1 MGSNREGAGPQM
13 HIRAIGIAI
22 FALFAGAAQAHAA
35 DLCGAAAP
43 AVGAEVHGPVLH
55 VIDGRRF
62 CIALGDTPDR
72 WVELELADQGL
83 IRAATHTDAN
93 PRGALM
99 SVAFAQ
105 NITCKVI
112 GSAGGRPLASCAL
125 DGQALGA
132 LATKPQAIS
141 SGRAWR

>member
-1 MGSNREGAGPQM
+1 MD
-13 HIRAIGIAI
+13 IRTFGIAI
-22 FALFAGAAQAHAA
+22 VALFAGAAQAHAA
-35 DLCGAAAP
+35 DLCAAASP
-43 AVGAEVHGPVLH
+43 AVGAEIHGPVLH
-55 VIDGRRF
+55 VVDGRRF

-83 IRAATHTDAN
+83 IRAAAHADAN

-105 NITCKVI
+105 NVTCKVV
-112 GSAGGRPLASCAL
+112 GAANGRPLATCAI

-132 LATKPQAIS
+132 LAAKSQAIS

>member
-1 MGSNREGAGPQM
+1 M
-13 HIRAIGIAI
+13 HVRTIGIAI
-22 FALFAGAAQAHAA
+22 FALFAGCAQAHAA
-35 DLCGAAAP
+35 DLCGARAP
-43 AVGAEVHGPVLH
+43 AVGVEIHGPVLH
-55 VIDGRRF
+55 VVDGRRF
-62 CIALGDTPDR
+62 CIALGETPNR

-83 IRAATHTDAN
+83 IRAAARAEAN

-105 NITCKVI
+105 NITCKVV
-112 GSAGGRPLASCAL
+112 GSVDGRALATCAL

-132 LATKPQAIS
+132 LATRPQAIS

>member
-1 MGSNREGAGPQM
+1 M
-13 HIRAIGIAI
+13 HIRTFAIAM

-35 DLCGAAAP
+35 SPCGAAAP

-55 VIDGRRF
+55 VVDGRRF

-83 IRAATHTDAN
+83 IRAATRADAN

-105 NITCKVI
+105 NITCKVV
-112 GSAGGRPLASCAL
+112 GASDGRPLATCAI
-125 DGQALGA
+125 DGLALGA